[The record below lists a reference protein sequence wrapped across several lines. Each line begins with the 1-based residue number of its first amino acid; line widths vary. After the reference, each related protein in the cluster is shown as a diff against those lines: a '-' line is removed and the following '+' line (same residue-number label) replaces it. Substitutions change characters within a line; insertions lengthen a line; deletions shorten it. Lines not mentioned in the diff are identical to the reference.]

1 MGVVYLHFEKV
12 IASNLLINVC
22 SILRNYDQEH
32 VQFLC
37 KAADRTD
44 KDLCNYLGRKLQS
57 FSFKLKHF
65 KDSVS
70 LSWAG
75 AFKFMYLKTPTK
87 LQYIGYALI
96 CV

>member
-1 MGVVYLHFEKV
+1 MQ
-12 IASNLLINVC
+12 I
-22 SILRNYDQEH
+22 
-32 VQFLC
+32 

-96 CV
+96 CVKLFKVTDCIASEGN